1 MFGNG
6 LRPDIWPRFTKRFN
20 IPNIIEFYGSTEG
33 NSNILNYENRVGAVG
48 FVPILFANL
57 LPMGLIKVDQV
68 TGVEIRGPD
77 GLCQRCQPGELGE
90 WVGQIVKNHPIRDFH
105 GYADQSSTQ
114 KKILHNVWKQG
125 DVCFRSGDILI
136 MDEFGW
142 FYFKDRSGD
151 TFRWHGENVS
161 TTEVES
167 IVSNMINLKDV
178 VVYGV
183 EIPGSYTNIIL
194 TSKVAKLISHQPL
207 QGSCF

>member
-6 LRPDIWPRFTKRFN
+6 LRPDIWPRFTNRFN

-77 GLCQRCQPGELGE
+77 GLCQRCQPGEPGE

-105 GYADQSSTQ
+105 GYVDQSSSQ

-125 DVCFRSGDILI
+125 DVCFRSGDILT

-142 FYFKDRSGD
+142 FYFKGGFQLEFVSISRVRNHMTCYKFECSHWLKLQHSDWRS
-151 TFRWHGENVS
+151 
-161 TTEVES
+161 
-167 IVSNMINLKDV
+167 NLVKD
-178 VVYGV
+178 
-183 EIPGSYTNIIL
+183 
-194 TSKVAKLISHQPL
+194 
-207 QGSCF
+207 FF

>member
-1 MFGNG
+1 M
-6 LRPDIWPRFTKRFN
+6 
-20 IPNIIEFYGSTEG
+20 
-33 NSNILNYENRVGAVG
+33 G

-68 TGVEIRGPD
+68 TGIEIRGPD
-77 GLCQRCQPGELGE
+77 GLCQRCQPGEPGE

-105 GYADQSSTQ
+105 GYADKSSAQ
-114 KKILHNVWKQG
+114 KKILKNVWKQG
-125 DVCFRSGDILI
+125 DMCFRSGDILT

-167 IVSNMINLKDV
+167 IVSNIIDFKDV

-183 EIPGSYTNIIL
+183 EIPGTCTNIIL
-194 TSKVAKLISHQPL
+194 TNLAKLISGQPL

>member
-1 MFGNG
+1 
-6 LRPDIWPRFTKRFN
+6 
-20 IPNIIEFYGSTEG
+20 
-33 NSNILNYENRVGAVG
+33 
-48 FVPILFANL
+48 
-57 LPMGLIKVDQV
+57 MGLIKVDQV

-77 GLCQRCQPGELGE
+77 GLCQRCQPGEPGE

-125 DVCFRSGDILI
+125 DMCFRSGDILT

-167 IVSNMINLKDV
+167 IVSNMIDLKDV

-183 EIPGSYTNIIL
+183 EIPGTYKNTIL
-194 TSKVAKLISHQPL
+194 TNLAKLISGQPL
-207 QGSCF
+207 QGLLKLEGGQNKLQASKLTP